1 MQLLK
6 IIKGPFNLDRLRL
19 SIKYHRRFFIFIFVA
34 FFVGINARNI
44 GEYYTTPWPS
54 NRLRMEFDHRSSFV
68 ARTRD
73 PMVQWHAVLQ
83 MRPKVQ
89 RTCSALLQP
98 RIRRDATRCD
108 ATGWDGTDDPI
119 DRDHSIRRTR
129 CRPTSFA
136 YANHRFR
143 SVWRRI
149 ICRQMQ
155 KRNKRKKTK
164 KRNKMLINI

>member
-1 MQLLK
+1 M
-6 IIKGPFNLDRLRL
+6 DRLRL

-34 FFVGINARNI
+34 FFVGINARSI

-98 RIRRDATRCD
+98 RIRRDATRRD
-108 ATGWDGTDDPI
+108 ATQRDGTGPTT
-119 DRDHSIRRTR
+119 RSIETTRLDELAADQLLSRMLIIVLEAFRGELYADR
-129 CRPTSFA
+129 CRSVTSV
-136 YANHRFR
+136 RR
-143 SVWRRI
+143 RKSV
-149 ICRQMQ
+149 
-155 KRNKRKKTK
+155 TK
-164 KRNKMLINI
+164 C